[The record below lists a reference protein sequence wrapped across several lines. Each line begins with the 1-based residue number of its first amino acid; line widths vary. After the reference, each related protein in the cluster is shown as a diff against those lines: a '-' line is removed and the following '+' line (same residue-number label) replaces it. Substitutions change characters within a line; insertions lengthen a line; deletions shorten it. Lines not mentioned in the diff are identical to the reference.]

1 MVTPP
6 KDILMYGLWP
16 SLDGNRSPL
25 PDQQQVAR
33 RSSSRQCPDCGSIT
47 VRSRDRRDMC
57 LICGYLQSQA

>member
-6 KDILMYGLWP
+6 NDTLMSGMWP
-16 SLDGNRSPL
+16 SLDANRSPFS
-25 PDQQQVAR
+25 DQPQVAR

-47 VRSRDRRDMC
+47 VRSRDKREMC